1 MKYLK
6 LEFRNA
12 GFFETDKYTKD
23 FVYDLNGR
31 RKRTPSGQKVS
42 ISVNQVSNMLH
53 VLLGERPSAT
63 YRDTLIDPI
72 QSIRDIADKSMI
84 KITTPRYFNDKKGV
98 YYYGKEMIKT
108 NKSVWNSWRIKPGTA
123 YWKRIERLLTD
134 DGDNSLYIELINILE
149 KNLNKKVTNDKAI
162 NIINEFN
169 NMFPNHREFND
180 FKHKLVKLL
189 KKPIADFLETGTYN
203 TEMSSNART
212 RLMNNN
218 GIDKITRING
228 FILIPLEN
236 DSIEKLKNSKGCATL
251 LDGGVVFIDDLIESE
266 YMSDSILNE
275 YININ
280 KLEEYESQN

>member
-180 FKHKLVKLL
+180 FKHKLVKF
-189 KKPIADFLETGTYN
+189 KF
-203 TEMSSNART
+203 
-212 RLMNNN
+212 
-218 GIDKITRING
+218 
-228 FILIPLEN
+228 
-236 DSIEKLKNSKGCATL
+236 
-251 LDGGVVFIDDLIESE
+251 
-266 YMSDSILNE
+266 
-275 YININ
+275 
-280 KLEEYESQN
+280 